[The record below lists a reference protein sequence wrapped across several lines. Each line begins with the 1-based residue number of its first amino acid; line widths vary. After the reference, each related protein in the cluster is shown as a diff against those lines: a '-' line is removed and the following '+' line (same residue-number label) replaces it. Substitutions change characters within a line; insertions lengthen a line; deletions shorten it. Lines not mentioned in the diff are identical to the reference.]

1 MIYGLLCCYYYKFN
15 GPRPGSDEASKQY
28 RSQNEVEKAMGQRNK
43 LAKITGGFLSI
54 FNCCKLKD
62 GTVGHKMPSV
72 TDDVID
78 CPNEIIGCATASECS
93 LVSVTFP

>member
-1 MIYGLLCCYYYKFN
+1 MAL
-15 GPRPGSDEASKQY
+15 Q
-28 RSQNEVEKAMGQRNK
+28 NK

-62 GTVGHKMPSV
+62 GTLGPKMPSV

-78 CPNEIIGCATASECS
+78 CPYKIIGCAVYYCFRMFTCCI
-93 LVSVTFP
+93 SVTFP